1 MPLESV
7 AVSPEVSSRF
17 HQPSG
22 GLALRS
28 PGKAATIGADTP
40 YRCVPPTLPLT
51 VTVPDRLCATDNG
64 AAPVAVSAC
73 TGCAPTIRNAAQ
85 RRAAALHAPT
95 AGVPVDDGRPES
107 LNGAILPP
115 FEDAP
120 PPATGNL
127 CRSSQ
132 AAPSPRHGV
141 SGGLSMPERILSGDI
156 EHALGR
162 RRAGCRLQR
171 MPRWGGG
178 MRNFL
183 RYGDPLIAISG
194 RPGDIRQRTARPC
207 EAYDDAAMVQPLVAE
222 RRFAPLRG
230 RFGRR
235 LLKSL
240 APVWYQIR
248 ILRRRRCAGKG
259 KAPDVSGAFQWA
271 AKDSNLRPA
280 D

>member
-7 AVSPEVSSRF
+7 AVSPEVSSSF

-22 GLALRS
+22 RLALRS

-40 YRCVPPTLPLT
+40 YPCVPPTLPLT

-95 AGVPVDDGRPES
+95 AGVLVDDGRPDS

-127 CRSSQ
+127 WRASQ
-132 AAPSPRHGV
+132 TAPSPRHAV
-141 SGGLSMPERILSGDI
+141 SGGLSMPDRILSGDI
-156 EHALGR
+156 EHTLGQRPLALGGDC
-162 RRAGCRLQR
+162 AGPNGDTRHRLGSI
-171 MPRWGGG
+171 PK
-178 MRNFL
+178 
-183 RYGDPLIAISG
+183 
-194 RPGDIRQRTARPC
+194 
-207 EAYDDAAMVQPLVAE
+207 
-222 RRFAPLRG
+222 RG
-230 RFGRR
+230 RH
-235 LLKSL
+235 
-240 APVWYQIR
+240 
-248 ILRRRRCAGKG
+248 LRQSINRCQPSRSPPWSAC
-259 KAPDVSGAFQWA
+259 
-271 AKDSNLRPA
+271 R
-280 D
+280 